1 MSVRYFSATLSGVTL
16 FAMIG
21 FAIIPAAVVGTILAR
36 ESECSKF
43 VISGGWILTT
53 IVAGCS
59 ILFSPSTPTVGWV
72 FLFFTAGLGH
82 GLLLSSY
89 NIRVHGLRQEEGG
102 SYSTRPI
109 TVSIFMRAWGM
120 AIAVPVGGVVF
131 LNLFGEALF
140 NAGLDR
146 ELINTAHGYLFLM
159 KEVNM
164 GAETRD
170 AVRDAASIGLQ
181 VVWEVIAGMS
191 AIGTI
196 SSAILWKR

>member
-16 FAMIG
+16 FAIIG
-21 FAIIPAAVVGTILAR
+21 FAIIPAAIVGIILAR

-59 ILFSPSTPTVGWV
+59 ILFNPSTPTVGWV

-89 NIRVHGLRQEEGG
+89 NIRVHGLLQEEGG
-102 SYSTRPI
+102 SYSTKPI
-109 TVSIFMRAWGM
+109 TVSIFMWSWGM
-120 AIAVPVGGVVF
+120 AIAVPVGGVIF
-131 LNLFGEALF
+131 MNLFGEALF

-146 ELINTAHGYLFLM
+146 QLINTAHGYLFLM

-164 GAETRD
+164 GEETRD
-170 AVRDAASIGLQ
+170 AVRDAASLGLQ
-181 VVWEVIAGMS
+181 VVWEVITGMS